1 MSINNDRKILEG
13 IRAGDA
19 KAIKIFYKKNFNYIK
34 GFILKNSGDE
44 EDAEDIF
51 QDALIVIYE
60 KLKAGS
66 LDIHSNVTLRTYLYA
81 ICKNMWRS
89 RLRKKRKMIVDN
101 EMLEENEGVETTISE
116 EIEFKEREHL
126 YRKYFLAL
134 SDSCKE
140 ILNLVFDGNN
150 MKEIAVITG
159 YSDGY
164 TRKKK
169 FECKK
174 ALLEKLE
181 KDPMFQEL
189 KITSVKD

>member
-19 KAIKIFYKKNFNYIK
+19 KAIKIFYKKNFSYIK
-34 GFILKNSGDE
+34 GFVLKNSGNE

-66 LDIHSNVTLRTYLYA
+66 LDIYSNVTLRTYLYA

-89 RLRKKRKMIVDN
+89 RLRKRKKIIIDN
-101 EMLEENEGVETTISE
+101 EVLKENEGIEVSIGE
-116 EIEFKEREHL
+116 ELDRKEREEL
-126 YRKYFLAL
+126 YRKYFLTL
-134 SDSCKE
+134 NTSCRE
-140 ILNLVFDGNN
+140 ILSLVFDGKN
-150 MKEIAVITG
+150 MKEIASITG
-159 YSDGY
+159 YSNGY

-174 ALLEKLE
+174 ALLERLE
-181 KDPMFQEL
+181 KDPIFQEL